1 MQWQLIAGL
10 ALALGLVAALFLWR
24 RAAQQREKAERVMR
38 QRERS
43 LQLEQQELAARLAWI
58 QMGISAP
65 VDPIMVLDRE
75 LEIRFTNDACER
87 LFGSPE
93 DEATLIRYLH
103 SLELEELA
111 HDALGQAEAD
121 DPVEQVVEIDDHPFL
136 ARAQASEAGLAIVLK
151 DIAEVQRLA
160 RARQDMV
167 ANLSHELRT
176 PLTSLRLLADTLQ
189 STAGTDPEV
198 VRESANK
205 ISREVDLLHQMFQ
218 EMLDLS
224 AIESGRQ
231 LVRLVPVALADIV
244 RGAVEQLSEQG
255 ESRGLSFAVHVPPEL
270 RVLADHEQARRALVN
285 VLHNAIK
292 FSEPEGVIDIA
303 ANGGGEEVVL
313 SIGDSGPGL
322 TPQDLERIF
331 ERFYRGDRAR
341 GTPGTGL
348 GLAIARHIMSA
359 HGGSIRAEN
368 RPPPESGAVFHL
380 SFQGGSP
387 SSTSRRA

>member
-1 MQWQLIAGL
+1 MRWLPLVAM
-10 ALALGLVAALFLWR
+10 ALALVGTLILWR
-24 RAAQQREKAERVMR
+24 RAVRQRGEDLRRLR
-38 QRERS
+38 QRERA
-43 LQLEQQELAARLAWI
+43 LHIRERDLAATMGWI
-58 QMGISAP
+58 RMGISAP
-65 VDPIMVLDRE
+65 VDPILVLDGD
-75 LEIRFTNDACER
+75 LEIQFTNRACER
-87 LFGSPE
+87 MFGPPE
-93 DEATLIRYLH
+93 SEATLIRYLH

-111 HDALGQAEAD
+111 QDALGQSTAEEA
-121 DPVEQVVEIDDHPFL
+121 VEQVVEIDDHPFL
-136 ARAQASEAGLAIVLK
+136 ARALASETGLAIVLK

-189 STAGTDPEV
+189 STPGADPEV
-198 VRESANK
+198 VRESAGK
-205 ISREVDLLHQMFQ
+205 IAREVELLHQMFR

-255 ESRGLSFAVHVPPEL
+255 ESRGLAFAVHVPPEL

-292 FSEPEGVIDIA
+292 FSEAESVIDIG
-303 ANGGGEEVVL
+303 ANSEGDEVIL
-313 SIGDSGPGL
+313 SVRDSGPGL

-348 GLAIARHIMSA
+348 GLAIARHIMGA

-368 RPPPESGAVFHL
+368 RPPPESGAIFHL
-380 SFQGGSP
+380 SFQAS
-387 SSTSRRA
+387 